1 MLEWLCIYE
10 RKLTAASE
18 YKPSDGWTRL
28 EPMTDAGFY
37 QARYQANWEL
47 VTLWMNL
54 IVMPV

>member
-37 QARYQANWEL
+37 QARYQANWSWSLCE
-47 VTLWMNL
+47 W
-54 IVMPV
+54 I